1 MQRITQS
8 IDIGVPAHV
17 VYQQLSR
24 FENYPRFMQDVEAVQ
39 QLDDIHLHW
48 TTKIAD
54 RNVEWDATIVEQIPD
69 RCIAWHNTS
78 GPTNSGRVE
87 VQEVSAKSSRVT
99 MALES
104 GTEQPPGLP
113 AGGSEADMSI
123 RLRQDLARL
132 KQMIEARSATIDG
145 TAPEDVSLENVA
157 NRTTQSD
164 YSLSQGA
171 DDAEAQQAFTVAEEV
186 NFDEQS
192 EAARHVGRMPDKID
206 VAGPAAQDPAE
217 AVAESMKRRE

>member
-1 MQRITQS
+1 MQRIAQS

-17 VYQQLSR
+17 AYQQLSQ
-24 FENYPRFMQDVEAVQ
+24 FENYPGFMQDVEAVR
-39 QLDDIHLHW
+39 QLDDTHLHW
-48 TTKIAD
+48 TTKMAD

-69 RCIAWHNTS
+69 RCIAWHNTN
-78 GPTNSGRVE
+78 GPANAGRVE
-87 VQEVSAKSSRVT
+87 VQEVSSQSSRVT

-104 GTEQPPGLP
+104 GTEHLPGSPPGD
-113 AGGSEADMSI
+113 SEAKMSI

-132 KQMIEARSATIDG
+132 KQVIEARNATTGG
-145 TAPEDVSLENVA
+145 TDPDDTTLERAA

-171 DDAEAQQAFTVAEEV
+171 DDAETQQAFTVAEEV

-192 EAARHVGRMPDKID
+192 EATRRVGRMPDKID
-206 VAGPAAQDPAE
+206 AAGPTHDPAE
-217 AVAESMKRRE
+217 AVAESMRRRE

>member
-1 MQRITQS
+1 MQKIAQS
-8 IDIGVPAHV
+8 IDIGAPAHI
-17 VYQQLSR
+17 VYQQLSQ
-24 FENYPRFMQDVEAVQ
+24 FENYPSFMEDVEAVR

-48 TTKIAD
+48 TTKMAD
-54 RNVEWDATIVEQIPD
+54 RDVEWDATIIEQIPD

-78 GPTNSGRVE
+78 GPTNAGRVE
-87 VQEVSAKSSRVT
+87 VQEVSAHSSRVT
-99 MALES
+99 LALES
-104 GTEQPPGLP
+104 EMELLPGSP
-113 AGGSEADMSI
+113 TGHIEADMSI

-132 KQMIEARSATIDG
+132 KQMIEARNATTDG
-145 TAPEDVSLENVA
+145 GPH
-157 NRTTQSD
+157 RTTQSD

-192 EAARHVGRMPDKID
+192 EAARHVGRMPNKLD
-206 VAGPAAQDPAE
+206 VAGPAAHDPAE